1 MLVFLCNMGQAVNMA
16 QRKSKWEKE
25 CQDEG
30 KKVKFSGKKFPRE
43 IKKI

>member
-1 MLVFLCNMGQAVNMA
+1 MLVFLCNMGQAVSMA
-16 QRKSKWEKE
+16 QRKSRWEKE

-30 KKVKFSGKKFPRE
+30 KKVEFSGIFFPRE